1 MGKRAKRHNDVLII
15 PKMNNEWIN
24 KHEVFAQPGMVT
36 QDGEDVK
43 VFITNFSDD
52 DQILPTG
59 CHVGYVQEATK
70 YTTHAVSAI
79 PGQSRTV
86 SQEELD

>member
-36 QDGEDVK
+36 RDGEDVK

-79 PGQSRTV
+79 PG
-86 SQEELD
+86 